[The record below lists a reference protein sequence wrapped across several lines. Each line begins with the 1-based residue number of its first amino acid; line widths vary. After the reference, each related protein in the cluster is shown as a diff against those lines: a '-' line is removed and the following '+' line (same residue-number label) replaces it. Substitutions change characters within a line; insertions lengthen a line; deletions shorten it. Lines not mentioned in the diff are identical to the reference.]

1 MAYKDYYD
9 YKDIMNATGKS
20 FSSVKK
26 WRLKVEELSGHEFT
40 QTKMRVSRRR
50 VQNVYQFTED
60 EFNKFVRLS
69 ERISETNNMA
79 QSVVEIWGDLK
90 DRQRRQLHRDVYTL
104 KNTVGELLKANN
116 QKDITLSI
124 LTDRVKKLEE
134 RLKELEN
141 NQPKGI
147 FSKIINK
154 EKRGKP

>member
-69 ERISETNNMA
+69 ERINETNNMA
-79 QSVVEIWGDLK
+79 QSVVEIWGNLK
-90 DRQRRQLHRDVYTL
+90 DKQRRQLYRDVYNL
-104 KNTVGELLKANN
+104 KNAVEELKKANTS
-116 QKDITLSI
+116 KDVTISI
-124 LTDRVKKLEE
+124 LRDRVKKLEE
-134 RLKELEN
+134 QLTELKE
-141 NQPKGI
+141 NQSKGWSP
-147 FSKIINK
+147 FKKK
-154 EKRGKP
+154 EKRGKT

>member
-1 MAYKDYYD
+1 MQ
-9 YKDIMNATGKS
+9 ATGKS

-69 ERISETNNMA
+69 ERINETNNMA
-79 QSVVEIWGDLK
+79 QSVVEIWGNLK
-90 DRQRRQLHRDVYTL
+90 DKQRRQLYRDVYTL
-104 KNTVGELLKANN
+104 KNTVEKLQKADS

-124 LTDRVKKLEE
+124 LRDRVKKLEE
-134 RLKELEN
+134 RLQKLED
-141 NQPKGI
+141 NQPKGF
-147 FSKIINK
+147 FSKITNK
-154 EKRGKP
+154 EKRGKT

>member
-1 MAYKDYYD
+1 MAYKEYYD
-9 YKDIMNATGKS
+9 YKDIMQATGKS

-40 QTKMRVSRRR
+40 QTKMCVSRRR

-69 ERISETNNMA
+69 ERINETNNMA

-90 DRQRRQLHRDVYTL
+90 DKQRRKLHRDVYTL
-104 KNTVGELLKANN
+104 KNTVGELLKANS
-116 QKDITLSI
+116 QKDIAISI
-124 LTDRVKKLEE
+124 LEDRVKKLEE
-134 RLKELEN
+134 QLTELKE
-141 NQPKGI
+141 NQSKGWSP
-147 FSKIINK
+147 FKKK

>member
-1 MAYKDYYD
+1 MAYKEYYD
-9 YKDIMNATGKS
+9 YKDIMQATGKS

-50 VQNVYQFTED
+50 VQNVYQFTKD

-69 ERISETNNMA
+69 ERINETNNMA

-90 DRQRRQLHRDVYTL
+90 DKQRRQLHRDVYTL
-104 KNTVGELLKANN
+104 KKTVGDLQKANS

-134 RLKELEN
+134 RQKELED
-141 NQPKGI
+141 NQPKGF
-147 FSKIINK
+147 FSKIRNK
-154 EKRGKP
+154 ETKR